1 LNRADTKVV
10 QNGFVRFHQ
19 KKILR
24 AFVSSWFK
32 SFLGVFRGEDPV
44 ADTSMTVDPNSP
56 RRLADLPTPCLVLD
70 RGKLARNIALMAEA
84 VARHGGVALRP
95 HMKTAKSV
103 EVARLAVAGQKG
115 GITVSTLAEVE
126 YFAAAGF
133 RDILYAVGI
142 TPAKLDRAA
151 ALRRQGVDLILVTDD
166 AETASAV
173 AAHARASGVDHRV
186 LVEVDCGEHRGGM
199 AAASETLLAVGRAL
213 GPLCA
218 GVMTHAGHSY
228 ACRSLAEI
236 EAVAEAE
243 RLAAVTAAA
252 RLRALGLAI
261 DIVSVGS
268 TPTALHARSLA
279 GVTETRPG
287 VYMFQDLFQTQIG
300 SGSAESMAVTV
311 LASVIHRRQA
321 ENQVVIDAGAMALS
335 KDRSTASAPRDYGF
349 GLVLDEAGR
358 RSLGEAVVE
367 RANQEHGIVGGAS
380 PLPFER
386 LAVGAHVRVAPNHVC
401 MTAAAYDRYHV
412 VDGDDAVID
421 VWQRVNGW

>member
-1 LNRADTKVV
+1 
-10 QNGFVRFHQ
+10 
-19 KKILR
+19 
-24 AFVSSWFK
+24 
-32 SFLGVFRGEDPV
+32 
-44 ADTSMTVDPNSP
+44 MTVDRPSP

-70 RGKLARNIALMAEA
+70 RGKLVRNIALMAEA
-84 VARHGGVALRP
+84 VARHDGVALRP

-103 EVARLAVAGQKG
+103 EVARLAVAGQMG

-142 TPAKLDRAA
+142 TRAKLDRVA
-151 ALRRQGVDLILVTDD
+151 ALRRHGVDLIIITDD
-166 AETASAV
+166 AETAMAI
-173 AAHARASGVDHRV
+173 AAHAKASGAGHRV
-186 LVEVDCGEHRGGM
+186 LVEIDCGEHRGGM
-199 AAASETLLAVGRAL
+199 AAESAALLAVGRAL

-243 RLAAVTAAA
+243 RLAAVTAAS
-252 RLRALGLAI
+252 RLRALGLRI

-287 VYMFQDLFQTQIG
+287 VYMFQDLFQTQIL
-300 SGSAESMAVTV
+300 SGNAENMAVTV
-311 LASVIHRRQA
+311 LASIIHRRQA
-321 ENQVVIDAGAMALS
+321 ENRVVIDAGAMALS

-349 GLVLDEAGR
+349 GLVLDAAGR
-358 RSLGEAVVE
+358 QSFGEAVVE
-367 RANQEHGIVGGAS
+367 RANQEHGIVVGGA
-380 PLPFER
+380 PLPFDR
-386 LAVGAHVRVAPNHVC
+386 LAVGTHVRVAPNHVC

-412 VDGDDAVID
+412 VDGGDAVIAE
-421 VWQRVNGW
+421 WERVNGW